1 MWLENCLV
9 LGAKVELVKFDNI
22 KDNIEIYN
30 ASNRNDLLDL
40 IAKADIGLAVLPNIA
55 LFNSSTP
62 MKVLDYYS
70 SAIPC
75 IMSKNENNS
84 SIFEDNISAWFT
96 DFDKESIKNRLE
108 YIISLSKDEIT
119 QVGINGQNRLLA
131 VRNYERIAADL
142 AHQLNIL

>member
-1 MWLENCLV
+1 
-9 LGAKVELVKFDNI
+9 
-22 KDNIEIYN
+22 
-30 ASNRNDLLDL
+30 
-40 IAKADIGLAVLPNIA
+40 
-55 LFNSSTP
+55 
-62 MKVLDYYS
+62 
-70 SAIPC
+70 
-75 IMSKNENNS
+75 MSKNENNS

>member
-1 MWLENCLV
+1 
-9 LGAKVELVKFDNI
+9 
-22 KDNIEIYN
+22 
-30 ASNRNDLLDL
+30 
-40 IAKADIGLAVLPNIA
+40 
-55 LFNSSTP
+55 
-62 MKVLDYYS
+62 
-70 SAIPC
+70 
-75 IMSKNENNS
+75 MSKNENNS

-108 YIISLSKDEIT
+108 YIISLSKDEVT

>member
-1 MWLENCLV
+1 MISTKDPEYLDDL
-9 LGAKVELVKFDNI
+9 LVKFDNI
-22 KDNIEIYN
+22 RENIEIYN

-75 IMSKNENNS
+75 IMSNNENNA

-96 DFDKESIKNRLE
+96 DFDKESIKNKLE